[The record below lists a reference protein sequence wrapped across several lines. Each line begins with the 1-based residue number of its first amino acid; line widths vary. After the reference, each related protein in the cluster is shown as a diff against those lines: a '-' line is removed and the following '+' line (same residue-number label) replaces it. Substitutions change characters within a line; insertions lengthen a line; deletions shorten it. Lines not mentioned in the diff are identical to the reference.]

1 MKKKQAAALILKL
14 MKLTFAQIVLT
25 AIFAFSLYAKDVKGQ
40 DYLNKP
46 VSITAR
52 QVEIKKI
59 IAELESQA
67 NVKFVYSPKAIQASR
82 KISCTIS
89 SKKLGEFLEE
99 IFKSLD
105 IGYKAADDQII
116 LFKVSR
122 EKGLVVTTGLDNPSP
137 GNLNVS
143 DIIVSG
149 TVRDDKGAP
158 IVGVT
163 VTEKGTGNRTVTN
176 AKGDFRIVLKN
187 EKPVLVFSSVGYET
201 NEIAVNA
208 NNNTVDV
215 VLKLANKGLDE
226 VVVVGYGS
234 QKKVNLSGAVAQVGG
249 KDLVNRPV
257 PNVTGALQGVLP
269 GVTVLRGSGKP
280 GAEGYGIRVRGFT
293 SSNSANALVLVDG
306 IEQDINLLDPNDVES
321 ITVLKD
327 ASASAIYGARAA
339 AGVILVTTKQGAP
352 GKTRVNFNTYYGINI
367 TARQPQRLDSWDE
380 QTLIDEARFNATGAR
395 EFSAEQ
401 IEWLQNPNFSYRPNP
416 TSDRWEYYGNNN
428 WIKEGMDKINH
439 QQNHSLSI
447 GGGDQKVNYLV
458 SGSFY
463 QRDGIL
469 RFGPDDNKRYNFKLN
484 LNAELN
490 KYVSLKVTA
499 GYIGSFTRENSYGT
513 DQIINRLYRSRT
525 RQSLYVPAED
535 VTGNK
540 YNGDLQVNAVDI
552 EKNAG
557 LETRDY
563 ETFTSKLN
571 FQVKNVIK
579 GLTLD
584 VIGWRN
590 QNAYNMENNSKTLYW
605 YGRST
610 NTVRFSI
617 NTPNT
622 MSLVKN
628 KAYQNNLQGFLT
640 YNYKIKDHAF
650 TLLQGG
656 SYEEYRKDE
665 VTATGQS
672 MISNDFFSL
681 NFADPLTKTS
691 KDLVQTWALASA
703 FGRLNYSFK
712 GRYLLEA
719 SYRYDGSSRLAPSN
733 RWQLFPSFSA
743 AWRISEEN
751 FMKDLSFIN
760 NLKLRLS
767 WGQLGNS
774 AAIGLYDYIPL
785 LTSGL
790 TTNNNLVFN
799 GTRTQYFYQSVLSS
813 PDITWET
820 VQQSNIGIDL
830 GVLRNRLT
838 ITADYYV
845 KRNKDMLAT
854 LNVPNIIGV
863 ATGFTNVGELKSWG
877 SELDIKWRDK
887 IRKFDYHVGF
897 NISDNQNKL
906 VHYDGKNSIGA
917 GGVIALMEGYAI
929 NTVWGYKTDGF
940 FQTDAEAAAYKT
952 KVNYPFFANP
962 KAGDMKYLDLNGDGV
977 INSGDGTPQNPGDL
991 VYLGTTNAR
1000 YTYGFDLGLSWKGFD
1015 FSVFLQGAMQR
1026 KFLISEETLSPMLGT
1041 ADMPWTI
1048 HMDRWTPD
1056 NPNAFFPR
1064 MYQTSAHNYKPSDR
1078 WAQNGNYLRLKNI
1091 QIGYT
1096 LPVKKK
1102 YAREIKLYV
1111 SGQDLWETTKV
1122 LSVFDPEV
1130 GNNVSATA
1138 YPFYRSVAFGLNISL

>member
-1 MKKKQAAALILKL
+1 
-14 MKLTFAQIVLT
+14 
-25 AIFAFSLYAKDVKGQ
+25 
-40 DYLNKP
+40 
-46 VSITAR
+46 
-52 QVEIKKI
+52 
-59 IAELESQA
+59 
-67 NVKFVYSPKAIQASR
+67 
-82 KISCTIS
+82 
-89 SKKLGEFLEE
+89 
-99 IFKSLD
+99 
-105 IGYKAADDQII
+105 
-116 LFKVSR
+116 
-122 EKGLVVTTGLDNPSP
+122 
-137 GNLNVS
+137 
-143 DIIVSG
+143 
-149 TVRDDKGAP
+149 
-158 IVGVT
+158 
-163 VTEKGTGNRTVTN
+163 
-176 AKGDFRIVLKN
+176 
-187 EKPVLVFSSVGYET
+187 
-201 NEIAVNA
+201 
-208 NNNTVDV
+208 
-215 VLKLANKGLDE
+215 
-226 VVVVGYGS
+226 VVVGYGV

-249 KDLVNRPV
+249 KELVNRPV
-257 PNVTGALQGVLP
+257 PNVTGALQGVMP

-339 AGVILVTTKQGAP
+339 AGVILVTTKQGVA
-352 GKTRVNFNTYYGINI
+352 GKTRITYNTYYGINI
-367 TARQPQRLDSWDE
+367 TARQPQRLNSWDE

-395 EFSAEQ
+395 EFNAEQ
-401 IEWLQNPNFSYRPNP
+401 MEWLKNPNFSYRPNP
-416 TSDRWEYYGNNN
+416 TADRWEYYGNNN

-439 QQNHSLSI
+439 QQSHSLSI

-458 SGSFY
+458 SGGY
-463 QRDGIL
+463 YTRDGVL
-469 RFGPDDNKRYNFKLN
+469 RFGPDDNSRYNIKLN

-490 KYVSLKVTA
+490 KYVSVKLTT
-499 GYIGSFTRENSYGT
+499 GYIGSFTRENSFGT
-513 DQIINRLYRSRT
+513 EQIINRLYRSRT

-535 VTGNK
+535 MTGNK

-563 ETFTSKLN
+563 ETFTGKLN

-590 QNAYNMENNSKTLYW
+590 QNNYNMGNNSKTLYW
-605 YGRST
+605 YGRSV

-617 NTPNT
+617 NTPNSMT
-622 MSLVKN
+622 LVKN
-628 KAYQNNLQGFLT
+628 KAYQNNMQSFLT
-640 YNYKIKDHAF
+640 YNLKLRDHAF

-665 VTATGQS
+665 VTASGQS
-672 MISNDFFSL
+672 MISNDYFSL

-712 GRYLLEA
+712 GKYLFEA

-733 RWQLFPSFSA
+733 RWQLFPSFSG

-751 FMKDLSFIN
+751 FMEQLPFIN
-760 NLKLRLS
+760 SMKVRAS

-790 TTNNNLVFN
+790 TTSNNVVFN
-799 GTRTQYFYQSVLSS
+799 GVRTPYFYQGVLAS
-813 PDITWET
+813 PDISWET
-820 VQQSNIGIDL
+820 IQQSNIGVDL
-830 GVLRNRLT
+830 AVLKNKLN

-877 SELDIKWRDK
+877 AELEVKWKDK
-887 IRKFDYHVGF
+887 IGKLDYHVGF
-897 NISDNQNKL
+897 NISDNQNEL
-906 VHYDGKNSIGA
+906 VKYDGKNSIGT
-917 GGVIALMEGYAI
+917 GGVISLMEGFAL

-940 FQTDAEAAAYKT
+940 FQSQEEADAYKRT
-952 KVNYPFFANP
+952 VSYPFFANP
-962 KAGDMKYLDLNGDGV
+962 KAGDMKYLDLNGDGK
-977 INSGDGTPQNPGDL
+977 IDAGNGTPENPGDL

-1000 YTYGFDLGLSWKGFD
+1000 YTYGFDLGASWKGFD
-1015 FSVFLQGAMQR
+1015 FSVFFQGALER

-1048 HMDRWTPD
+1048 HMDRWTPE

-1064 MYQTSAHNYKPSDR
+1064 MYQTSAHNYRPSDR
-1078 WAQNGNYLRLKNI
+1078 WAQNGSYIRLKNI
-1091 QIGYT
+1091 QLGYRV
-1096 LPVKKK
+1096 PVNKK
-1102 YAREIKLYV
+1102 YFRELKVYV
-1111 SGQDLWETTKV
+1111 SGQDLWESTKV
-1122 LSVFDPEV
+1122 LKVFDPEV
-1130 GNNVSATA
+1130 GNNASATG
-1138 YPFYRSVAFGLNISL
+1138 YPFYRSIAFGLNVSL